1 MKKQISSRDWET
13 LSVYLDGQVRPR
25 ARASLEARLQTDPSL
40 SAALDELRRTR
51 NVLRSL
57 PRLRA
62 PRNFTLTP
70 QMAGQPRVIASRLYP
85 AFRLAS
91 ALASLLFV
99 LVVAGD
105 FLGLGGMATAPLKEA
120 VAPQIEFAIQEAE
133 ALPAMEAVE
142 MPVAAEAEDEAA
154 EPPAPAEL
162 ALEAE
167 IAEVAEAD
175 IVPRVGGAEN
185 DVDAG
190 VAENEGAAEAA
201 EAMSLD
207 YEAGSVGEEEAAAS
221 TQQPLPS
228 GTPDDREE
236 AASMDALAEPQVE
249 MSKSEAVTKSHVQ
262 APVVAPEIPADRSR
276 ETSVVWPLVRYVEVF
291 LGMAAIGAGVAA
303 FSLRRRGWA

>member
-25 ARASLEARLQTDPSL
+25 ARTSLEARLQTDPSL

-51 NVLRSL
+51 SVLRSL

-120 VAPQIEFAIQEAE
+120 AAPQIEFAIQEAE

-142 MPVAAEAEDEAA
+142 MPVAAEAGDKTA

-167 IAEVAEAD
+167 ITEVAEAD
-175 IVPRVGGAEN
+175 IIPRVGGAEN

-190 VAENEGAAEAA
+190 VIEKEGAAEAA

-228 GTPDDREE
+228 DTPDDREE

-262 APVVAPEIPADRSR
+262 TPVVAPEIPSDRSR
-276 ETSVVWPLVRYVEVF
+276 ETSEVWPLVRYVEVF
-291 LGMAAIGAGVAA
+291 LGIAAIGAGVAA
-303 FSLRRRGWA
+303 FYLRRRGWA